1 MMNEKY
7 NAPNSPC
14 CGRPMNYAPANN
26 CSCMSEPECPIPACI
41 RKKKPDCE
49 HTAVIPAITV
59 ESTDDLINY
68 RDTLIHVID
77 NNTTYYV
84 DDKGRPMI
92 TWAGP
97 VEYNNYDLDANP
109 LKLRGQ
115 ILLDLARQL
124 GAYYDRNG
132 QYQTF
137 MLGGANDGVRYA
149 KIILTAVEG
158 EDNLWAWQVEGNF
171 GQGLTNFEKLKL
183 ALNLVP
189 DTQQHFYAE
198 IYMDNLFILYRGM
211 PSEGQSGSTNYLQFR
226 IFTPDM
232 VQGDQDL
239 PRLQMFETGGAR
251 LMIPQ

>member
-26 CSCMSEPECPIPACI
+26 CNCSSEPECPIPACI

-49 HTAVIPAITV
+49 HTAAIPAITV

-68 RDTLIHVID
+68 KDTLIHVIN

-84 DDKGRPMI
+84 DAKGRPMI

-97 VEYNNYDLDANP
+97 VEYNNYDLDTNP

-115 ILLDLARQL
+115 ILLDLTRQL

-137 MLGGANDGVRYA
+137 MLGGVSDTVRYA
-149 KIILTAVEG
+149 KVILTAVEG
-158 EDNLWAWQVEGNF
+158 EDNLWTWQVEGNF
-171 GQGLTNFEKLKL
+171 GQGLTDFEKLKL
-183 ALNLVP
+183 AFNLVS
-189 DTQQHFYAE
+189 DTQQHFYTE
-198 IYMDNLFILYRGM
+198 IYMDDYFLLYRGM
-211 PSEGQSGSTNYLQFR
+211 TVEEESDNKKYLRFR
-226 IFTPDM
+226 VFTPDM
-232 VQGDQDL
+232 TQAD
-239 PRLQMFETGGAR
+239 PNIRFQMLEDRTAR
-251 LMIPQ
+251 FMIPQ